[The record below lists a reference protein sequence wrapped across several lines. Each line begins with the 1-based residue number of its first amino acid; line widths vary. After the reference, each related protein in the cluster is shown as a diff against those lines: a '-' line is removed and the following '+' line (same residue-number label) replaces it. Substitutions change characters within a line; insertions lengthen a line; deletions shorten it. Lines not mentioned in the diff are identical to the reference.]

1 MSDSG
6 TSTWVI
12 GVGYL
17 GSRLLEALRACGQSA
32 IGIDVRPP
40 ADCVGDAADVAFLNS
55 MAKPKRVY
63 CCQATAG
70 GDAAAYRNSYVG
82 VVDALLQCCPEAEFI
97 FCSSC
102 SLYGGREGVLLDE
115 ASPVSIKEERAEI
128 LQAAESAVLAAGGR
142 VARLSAL
149 YGEGRS
155 VLLPR
160 FCAGVVPV
168 CGASQR
174 WLNYVHVKDVVKAL
188 ILLGDAPTGVYNVSA
203 EFFLKADLL
212 EQLSALTHLP
222 IPSQEP
228 ASSKRGACNQRIN
241 SSRLR
246 QLGWCPQHRL
256 TSFLEAESRC
266 HEG

>member
-1 MSDSG
+1 MSDKG
-6 TSTWVI
+6 TTTWVI

-32 IGIDVRPP
+32 IGIDICSP
-40 ADCVGDAADVAFLNS
+40 ADFVGDAADVAFLNS
-55 MAKPKRVY
+55 IAKPKRVY

-70 GDAAAYRNSYVG
+70 GDAAAYRKSYVG
-82 VVDALLQCCPEAEFI
+82 VVEALLQCCPDAELI

-102 SLYGGREGVLLDE
+102 SLYGGREGELLDE
-115 ASPVSIKEERAEI
+115 MSPVSIRGERAEI

-160 FCAGVVPV
+160 FCSGVVPV
-168 CGASQR
+168 CGAPQR
-174 WLNYVHVKDVVKAL
+174 WLNYVHVDDVVKAL
-188 ILLGDAPTGVYNVSA
+188 ILLADAQTGVYNVSA
-203 EFFLKADLL
+203 EFVLKADLL

-246 QLGWCPQHRL
+246 ELGWCPQYRL
-256 TSFLEAESRC
+256 TSFLEAESHC